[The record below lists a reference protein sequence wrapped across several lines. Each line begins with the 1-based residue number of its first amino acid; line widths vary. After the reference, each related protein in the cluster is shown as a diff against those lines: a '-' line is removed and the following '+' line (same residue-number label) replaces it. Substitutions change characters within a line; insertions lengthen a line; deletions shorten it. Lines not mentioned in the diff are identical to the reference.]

1 MAKRKEQ
8 FRKQQIATIG
18 HSDKFSR
25 RTKCLAE
32 KILRVRELEVIK
44 NDKSS

>member
-8 FRKQQIATIG
+8 FRKQQIATVG

-25 RTKCLAE
+25 RMKAL
-32 KILRVRELEVIK
+32 K
-44 NDKSS
+44 DKMKWIWEAGNG

>member
-8 FRKQQIATIG
+8 FRKQQIATVG

-25 RTKCLAE
+25 RMNALATKISRIRA
-32 KILRVRELEVIK
+32 LEYAK
-44 NDKSS
+44 NKN

>member
-8 FRKQQIATIG
+8 FRKQQIATVG

-25 RTKCLAE
+25 RMGALSQKMKRVWEME
-32 KILRVRELEVIK
+32 K
-44 NDKSS
+44 